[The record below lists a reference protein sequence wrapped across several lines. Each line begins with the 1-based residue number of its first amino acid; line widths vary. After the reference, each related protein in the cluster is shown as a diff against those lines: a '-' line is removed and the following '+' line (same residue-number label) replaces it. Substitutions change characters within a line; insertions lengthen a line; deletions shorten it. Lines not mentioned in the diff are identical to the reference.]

1 LKIPNIGSRRFVARD
16 LLRQIA
22 ICAKFMATEQVS
34 PVRRPQP
41 VAVEA
46 TGWLFDRY
54 RAGVARASTTFPED
68 EADFAARIVCCSRR
82 VGLNSLNSLLSGI
95 QTWYK

>member
-1 LKIPNIGSRRFVARD
+1 MVQGGRAAKLSCARQHSFSHRR
-16 LLRQIA
+16 LL
-22 ICAKFMATEQVS
+22 QVN

-46 TGWLFDRY
+46 TGWLLDRY

-68 EADFAARIVCCSRR
+68 EVDFAASIVCCSRR
-82 VGLNSLNSLLSGI
+82 VGLNSLNSLLPGI
-95 QTWYK
+95 HTWYK